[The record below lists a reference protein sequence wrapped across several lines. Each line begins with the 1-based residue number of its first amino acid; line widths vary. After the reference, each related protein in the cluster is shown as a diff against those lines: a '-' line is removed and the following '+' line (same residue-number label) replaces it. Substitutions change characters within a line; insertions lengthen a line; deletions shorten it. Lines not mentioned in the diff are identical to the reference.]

1 MKVRAL
7 SHAWYTE
14 EALRMEGDGC
24 PPPAKQAKL
33 FRYGFQA
40 DGRASSS
47 ECGVTLRINNEASAD
62 NTTLDSTTSTVA
74 HDRETDESPE
84 PRSQSSSSTV
94 LTDGASGSHSSET
107 CESSTEFSVYDLG
120 KPTDSNFLVE
130 QPGLLSGHV

>member
-1 MKVRAL
+1 M
-7 SHAWYTE
+7 
-14 EALRMEGDGC
+14 
-24 PPPAKQAKL
+24 
-33 FRYGFQA
+33 
-40 DGRASSS
+40 
-47 ECGVTLRINNEASAD
+47 LRINNEVSAD

-74 HDRETDESPE
+74 NRETDELPE
-84 PRSQSSSSTV
+84 PRSQSSSCTV